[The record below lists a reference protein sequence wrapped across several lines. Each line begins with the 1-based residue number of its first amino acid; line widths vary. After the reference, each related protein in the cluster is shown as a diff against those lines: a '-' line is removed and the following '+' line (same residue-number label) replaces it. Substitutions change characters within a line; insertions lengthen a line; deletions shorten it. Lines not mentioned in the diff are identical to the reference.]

1 LQLVLLQLSS
11 CRIFQAGPSSLVFIL
26 ASHQTVLTMLT
37 SIQGVIVKDR
47 SMLVGLAFTEIFHF
61 YVRIIFISKESCVTC
76 SNSLIFFCPTS
87 WASVLSVEYKSFEL
101 KSLYRHLAMN
111 TYLEIMS

>member
-1 LQLVLLQLSS
+1 
-11 CRIFQAGPSSLVFIL
+11 
-26 ASHQTVLTMLT
+26 
-37 SIQGVIVKDR
+37 
-47 SMLVGLAFTEIFHF
+47 MLVGLAFTEIFHF

-76 SNSLIFFCPTS
+76 SNSLNFFCPTS

-101 KSLYRHLAMN
+101 KSLYRHVAMN